1 MTTPSSGRPLSPARA
16 ILYGTLAVGI
26 LDFLD
31 ATIFFGLFL
40 KVGVQR
46 VWQSVASGLLGKASF
61 EGGLPTAVL
70 GVCLHFFI
78 AFGIVTV
85 YYLVSRKL
93 RFLTQRPVLWGL
105 LYGVAVYFIMSL
117 VVVPLSRAASHWPPS
132 LPVFLNGII
141 GHALLIGL
149 PAAIFASRA
158 VSGSTGRQPS
168 RSW

>member
-1 MTTPSSGRPLSPARA
+1 MTTSALPVAGKSLPTSRA

-31 ATIFFGLFL
+31 ATLFFGIYL

-46 VWQSVASGLLGKASF
+46 VWQSVASGLLGQKAF

-70 GVCLHFFI
+70 GVFLHFFI

-93 RFLTQRPVLWGL
+93 RFLRQRPLLWGL

-117 VVVPLSRAASHWPPS
+117 VVVPLSAATSHWPPS
-132 LPVFLNGII
+132 LPFLPQRHHRPRAADRTAGRVF
-141 GHALLIGL
+141 
-149 PAAIFASRA
+149 
-158 VSGSTGRQPS
+158 RQPGG
-168 RSW
+168 

>member
-1 MTTPSSGRPLSPARA
+1 MTTSAIPAAGQPLPPSRA

-31 ATIFFGLFL
+31 ATLFFGIYL

-46 VWQSVASGLLGKASF
+46 VWQSVASGLLGKDAF

-93 RFLTQRPVLWGL
+93 RFLRQRTLLWGL

-117 VVVPLSRAASHWPPS
+117 VVVPLSAATSHWPPS
-132 LPVFLNGII
+132 LRSFLNGII

-149 PAAIFASRA
+149 PAAYFASRA
-158 VSGSTGRQPS
+158 DD
-168 RSW
+168 